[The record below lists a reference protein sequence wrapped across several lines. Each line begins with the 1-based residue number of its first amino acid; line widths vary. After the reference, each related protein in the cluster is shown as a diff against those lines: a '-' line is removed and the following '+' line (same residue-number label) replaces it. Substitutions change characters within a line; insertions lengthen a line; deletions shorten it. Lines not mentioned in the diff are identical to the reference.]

1 MSRTCTICTLPA
13 DERQAI
19 DTALIGGE
27 PARSVASRYVTN
39 GRPLGRMAV
48 QRHKEHLP
56 ATLVKAEAVKEATH
70 ADDLV
75 EQLKQLRGK
84 AISLLLAAER
94 AGDLRT
100 ALAGVR
106 EARATI
112 ELLLEVEERID
123 RRPVLN
129 VTLSPEWAGLR
140 AVIVGTLDSYPE
152 AKRAVVLALSANGG
166 SEGGANR

>member
-48 QRHKEHLP
+48 QRHKDEHLA
-56 ATLVKAEAVKEATH
+56 ATLAKSEAVKEEAR

-75 EQLKQLRGK
+75 QQLRQLRAK
-84 AISLLLAAER
+84 AIALLLAAER
-94 AGDLRT
+94 SGDLRT

-123 RRPVLN
+123 RRPVVNILI
-129 VTLSPEWAGLR
+129 SDEWLR
-140 AVIVGTLDSYPE
+140 VRGTIIAALDAHPE
-152 AKRAVVLALSANGG
+152 ARNAVVLALSASGG
-166 SEGGANR
+166 VP

>member
-1 MSRTCTICTLPA
+1 MSRVCTVCQHP
-13 DERQAI
+13 ERETI
-19 DTALIGGE
+19 DKALVGGE
-27 PARSVASRYVTN
+27 PVSTIAARYCTID
-39 GRPLGRMAV
+39 GRPLGRMSV
-48 QRHKEHLP
+48 QRHRDEHLSQ
-56 ATLVKAEAVKEATH
+56 TLAKSEAVKEEAR

-112 ELLLEVEERID
+112 ELLLEAEERID
-123 RRPVLN
+123 RRPVVNIL
-129 VTLSPEWAGLR
+129 VSDEWLR
-140 AVIVGTLDSYPE
+140 VRATIITALDAHPE
-152 AKRAVVLALSANGG
+152 AKQAVVLALSASGG
-166 SEGGANR
+166 QP

>member
-27 PARSVASRYVTN
+27 SARSVASRYVTN

-94 AGDLRT
+94 SGDLRT

-123 RRPVLN
+123 RRPVVNILI
-129 VTLSPEWAGLR
+129 SDEWLR
-140 AVIVGTLDSYPE
+140 VRGIIIAALDAHPE
-152 AKRAVVLALSANGG
+152 ARNAVVWALSANGG
-166 SEGGANR
+166 SESGANR

>member
-1 MSRTCTICTLPA
+1 M
-13 DERQAI
+13 
-19 DTALIGGE
+19 
-27 PARSVASRYVTN
+27 
-39 GRPLGRMAV
+39 

-123 RRPVLN
+123 RRPVVNILI
-129 VTLSPEWAGLR
+129 SDEWLR
-140 AVIVGTLDSYPE
+140 VRGIIIAALDAHPE
-152 AKRAVVLALSANGG
+152 ARNAVVWALSANGG
-166 SEGGANR
+166 SESGANR

>member
-27 PARSVASRYVTN
+27 PVSTIAARYCTID
-39 GRPLGRMAV
+39 GRPLGRMSV
-48 QRHKEHLP
+48 QRHRDEHLP
-56 ATLVKAEAVKEATH
+56 ATLAKAASVKEEAR

-84 AISLLLAAER
+84 AIALLLAAER
-94 AGDLRT
+94 SGDLRT

-123 RRPVLN
+123 RRPVVNLI
-129 VTLSPEWAGLR
+129 VSSEWIALR
-140 AVIVGTLDSYPE
+140 GRLMHALQPFPE
-152 AKRAVVLALSANGG
+152 ARLAVARQIEAGD
-166 SEGGANR
+166 EYRD